1 MGAKRAEQGIE
12 IDAPPEE
19 VFAAVTDYETFP
31 DWQSA
36 VRECEVIERDA
47 EGRGEVVAFAIDAN
61 VKEVRYRLRY
71 RYQHPHRIG
80 WDYLEGDVKSVDGS
94 LDLDALDG
102 GRTRATYRLEI
113 DPGVFLP
120 GPLRRV
126 LVDQVMRGFV
136 RELKA
141 RVEGG

>member
-1 MGAKRAEQGIE
+1 MGAKRAEQEVEIE
-12 IDAPPEE
+12 APPEE
-19 VFAAVTDYETFP
+19 VFAAITDYETFP

-36 VRECEVIERDA
+36 VKECEVLERDA
-47 EGRGEVVAFAIDAN
+47 EGRGSTVAFAVDAK

-71 RYQHPHRIG
+71 HYDFPRRIW

-94 LDLDALDG
+94 LDLEDLG

-141 RVEGG
+141 RVEDG